1 MLIARFRGYHS
12 ICSEKDD
19 TTLFGLWVGYFFSAL
34 LTSAAIESCC
44 LLNYFSFAAETPSF
58 FVQYPSL
65 FTFIRIHAA
74 EAITLHVYTC
84 AI

>member
-19 TTLFGLWVGYFFSAL
+19 TRLCGLWAGYFFCAL
-34 LTSAAIESCC
+34 L
-44 LLNYFSFAAETPSF
+44 FAAETPSF
-58 FVQYPSL
+58 FVLYPSL
-65 FTFIRIHAA
+65 FTFIRLHAA
-74 EAITLHVYTC
+74 EVITLQLYTC